1 MRKPE
6 IFFVN
11 ICLLFV
17 GHFDQKFLMSG
28 LSTNMFSVGA
38 DGRVTHDGSRF
49 TGLVEASLL
58 RAWDFEEL
66 RPEARVAALLLPDLI
81 SSSLA
86 PTTRY
91 SYELHYSKIFVWC

>member
-1 MRKPE
+1 MSENDANVRG
-6 IFFVN
+6 
-11 ICLLFV
+11 V
-17 GHFDQKFLMSG
+17 G
-28 LSTNMFSVGA
+28 GA
-38 DGRVTHDGSRF
+38 PANRADTEN
-49 TGLVEASLL
+49 LIAKASLL